1 MSNARSERDHLC
13 EAARLLGAS
22 PHLSPMVRSSCLVT
36 VAVAAAVLEFTST
49 SMGGKKRAAQQIPGQ
64 QKVYKYF
71 KKA

>member
-1 MSNARSERDHLC
+1 
-13 EAARLLGAS
+13 
-22 PHLSPMVRSSCLVT
+22 MVRSSCLVT